1 MRREMRVLEYDN
13 MVSSLFICLLLRLLG
28 LNHLFSIFY
37 LALSFKKSIDARDDN
52 GRWMR
57 SRFSLRRMSSNDM
70 KS

>member
-37 LALSFKKSIDARDDN
+37 LALSFKKSIDARD
-52 GRWMR
+52 GGCVREQ
-57 SRFSLRRMSSNDM
+57 FSLRRMSSNDM